1 MANNITLKENEP
13 TEVTFKYGNVTK
25 SKSKKDDSVYYVFDC
40 DEGRINASAA
50 LAQLIADNWCGR
62 GGTMKIEKLNKTR
75 FDVEVVDPAERIYP
89 LEMRA
94 WDDSIGGFAEI
105 EFDIQSGFYATGA
118 TTSAQSSSGA
128 KAESSPPAAKGGGNV
143 PAPSLDT
150 YASLMSHCIQLA
162 KAMCGEDVT
171 EPQQKIAVTLFME
184 AARKGLAVE
193 MEEEEETN
201 DTGEETDEKETE
213 EAPRKLTKSDIE
225 DDDLPF

>member
-25 SKSKKDDSVYYVFDC
+25 SKSKKDDSIYYVFDC
-40 DEGRINASAA
+40 DEGRINANDV

-75 FDVEVVDPAERIYP
+75 FDVEVIDPAERIYP

-105 EFDIQSGFYATGA
+105 EFDI
-118 TTSAQSSSGA
+118 SGA
-128 KAESSPPAAKGGGNV
+128 APAPAQNNSGPKAESSPSAAKKGG

-150 YASLMSHCIQLA
+150 YASLMAHCIQLA
-162 KAMCGEDVT
+162 KAMCGEEVT

-184 AARKGLAVE
+184 AARKGLAAE
-193 MEEEEETN
+193 MEEEEEETN

>member
-75 FDVEVVDPAERIYP
+75 FDVEVIDPAERIYP

-105 EFDIQSGFYATGA
+105 EFDISGA
-118 TTSAQSSSGA
+118 TPAQSSSGA
-128 KAESSPPAAKGGGNV
+128 KAESSPPAAKKSGGV

-162 KAMCGEDVT
+162 TAMCGEEIT

-201 DTGEETDEKETE
+201 DTGEETDEKEE
-213 EAPRKLTKSDIE
+213 QEAPRKLTKSDIE
-225 DDDLPF
+225 EDDLPF

>member
-25 SKSKKDDSVYYVFDC
+25 SKSKKDDSMYYVFDC
-40 DEGRINASAA
+40 DEGRINANDV

-105 EFDIQSGFYATGA
+105 EFDISGAAPAPAQTNSGA
-118 TTSAQSSSGA
+118 TAEPSA
-128 KAESSPPAAKGGGNV
+128 PAAKKGV

-150 YASLMSHCIQLA
+150 YASLMAHCIQLA
-162 KAMCGEDVT
+162 KAMCGEEVT
-171 EPQQKIAVTLFME
+171 EPQQKVAVTLFME
-184 AARKGLAVE
+184 AARKGLAAE

-201 DTGEETDEKETE
+201 DTTGEETDEKETE
-213 EAPRKLTKSDIE
+213 EAPRKPTKGDIE

>member
-25 SKSKKDDSVYYVFDC
+25 SKSKKDDSMYYVFDC
-40 DEGRINASAA
+40 DEGRINANDV

-105 EFDIQSGFYATGA
+105 EFDISGAA
-118 TTSAQSSSGA
+118 PAPAPQNSGA
-128 KAESSPPAAKGGGNV
+128 KAEPSAPAAKKGV

-150 YASLMSHCIQLA
+150 YASLMAHCIQLA
-162 KAMCGEDVT
+162 KAMCGEEVT
-171 EPQQKIAVTLFME
+171 EPQQKVAVTLFME
-184 AARKGLAVE
+184 AARKGLAAE

-201 DTGEETDEKETE
+201 DTTGEETDEKETE
-213 EAPRKLTKSDIE
+213 EAPRKPTKGDIE